1 MFSDGDSAKEKLED
15 KIQKKINQKKAWW
28 ESFIFLY
35 LFWELNNILKSL
47 NLEYLLKSFCVY

>member
-1 MFSDGDSAKEKLED
+1 MFSDGESAKEKLED

-35 LFWELNNILKSL
+35 LFWELNYYIK
-47 NLEYLLKSFCVY
+47 KVWT